1 MNGKF
6 DSELNGAD
14 VHLKEMDGLSAL
26 DWAIEYKHPAVEA
39 VLRAH
44 IAHLE
49 AARRDAEAEAAAAA
63 GSG

>member
-1 MNGKF
+1 M
-6 DSELNGAD
+6 NGAD

-26 DWAIEYKHPAVEA
+26 DWAIKRKHTAVYA

-44 IAHLE
+44 IAHLD
-49 AARRDAEAEAAAAA
+49 AARRDAEAEAAA